1 MLPRVVWARG
11 NSQTKGKTMKAVIFD
26 LDGVLVTTDECHYKA
41 WKKLADEEGIYFDRD
56 INSRL
61 RGVSRMESLDIILEK
76 SDKIYTQEQKQELAE
91 RKNGYYRKLIGGLT
105 EKDVLSGVKENLT
118 ELKNAGVKIA
128 VGSSSKNTPIILE
141 KTGLIR
147 YFDAVADG
155 NEIKNSKPDP
165 EVFLKAA
172 EKLGVKP
179 CDCLVVEDADAGIE
193 AGKRAGMKTLA
204 VGAANGGDYK
214 FHDLSSVSIEKDVL
228 NLI

>member
-1 MLPRVVWARG
+1 MPCGNFSAR
-11 NSQTKGKTMKAVIFD
+11 QTKNSYKKMKAVIFD
-26 LDGVLVTTDECHYKA
+26 LDGVLVTTDEYHYRA
-41 WKKLADEEGIYFDRD
+41 WKKLADEENIYFDRA

-76 SDKIYTQEQKQELAE
+76 SDKIYTQEQKQALAE
-91 RKNGYYRKLIGGLT
+91 RKNNYYKHLINGLT
-105 EKDVLSGVKENLT
+105 EKDVLNGVEENLT
-118 ELKNAGVKIA
+118 ELKRSGIKIA
-128 VGSSSKNTPIILE
+128 VGSSSKNTPMILE
-141 KTGLIR
+141 KTGLLK

-155 NEIKNSKPDP
+155 NDIKKSKPDP
-165 EVFLKAA
+165 EVFLNAA

>member
-1 MLPRVVWARG
+1 
-11 NSQTKGKTMKAVIFD
+11 MKAVIFD
-26 LDGVLVTTDECHYKA
+26 LDGVLVTTDEYHYRA
-41 WKKLADEEGIYFDRD
+41 WKKLADEENIYFDRA

-76 SDKIYTQEQKQELAE
+76 SDKIYTQEQKQALAE
-91 RKNGYYRKLIGGLT
+91 RKNNYYKQLINGLT
-105 EKDVLSGVKENLT
+105 EKDVLNGVEGNLT
-118 ELKNAGVKIA
+118 ELKRSGIKIA
-128 VGSSSKNTPIILE
+128 VGSSSKNTPMILE
-141 KTGLIR
+141 KTGLLK

-155 NEIKNSKPDP
+155 NDIKKSKPDP

-214 FHDLSSVSIEKDVL
+214 FHNLSSVSIAKDVL

>member
-1 MLPRVVWARG
+1 
-11 NSQTKGKTMKAVIFD
+11 MKAVIFD
-26 LDGVLVTTDECHYKA
+26 LDGVLVTTDEYHYRA
-41 WKKLADEEGIYFDRD
+41 WKKLADEENIYFDRA

-76 SDKIYTQEQKQELAE
+76 SDKKYTQEQKQARAD
-91 RKNGYYRKLIGGLT
+91 RKNNYYKQLINGLT
-105 EKDVLSGVKENLT
+105 EKDVLNGVEENLT
-118 ELKNAGVKIA
+118 ELKRSGIKIA
-128 VGSSSKNTPIILE
+128 VGSSSKNTPMILE
-141 KTGLIR
+141 KTGLLK

-155 NEIKNSKPDP
+155 NDIKKSKPDP

>member
-1 MLPRVVWARG
+1 
-11 NSQTKGKTMKAVIFD
+11 MKAVIFD
-26 LDGVLVTTDECHYKA
+26 LDGVLVTTDEYHYRA
-41 WKKLADEEGIYFDRD
+41 WKKLADEENIYFDRA

-76 SDKIYTQEQKQELAE
+76 SDKKYTQEQKQALAE
-91 RKNGYYRKLIGGLT
+91 RKNNYYKQLINGLT
-105 EKDVLSGVKENLT
+105 EKDVLNGVEENLT
-118 ELKNAGVKIA
+118 ELKRSGIKIA
-128 VGSSSKNTPIILE
+128 VGSSSKNTPMILE
-141 KTGLIR
+141 KTGLLK

-155 NEIKNSKPDP
+155 NDIKKSKPDP